1 MDIYLLDDPLSA
13 VDAHVGQHIFE
24 HCIKGALWNKT
35 ILFATHQ
42 LQYLSQCDVVLYM
55 KNGKIAERG
64 SYEELI
70 RNNGEFATLIR
81 LLIKEVEEELEDEED
96 AFLPIPDAQ
105 RKADSPTTPLS
116 PDDIRK
122 LVERTLSVGQRH
134 TSTRDSFTDGNFEPF
149 KLNNRVSKRSRGS
162 AKRRSSKK
170 SGLEAE
176 AVVRREEEEKARRE
190 QAGKL
195 IQQED
200 RAEGAVTFQTYKTY
214 MKSAGGWLIQ

>member
-1 MDIYLLDDPLSA
+1 M
-13 VDAHVGQHIFE
+13 
-24 HCIKGALWNKT
+24 
-35 ILFATHQ
+35 
-42 LQYLSQCDVVLYM
+42 
-55 KNGKIAERG
+55 
-64 SYEELI
+64 
-70 RNNGEFATLIR
+70 IR
-81 LLIKEVEEELEDEED
+81 LFIREVEEELEDEED

-190 QAGKL
+190 QGNRLLVVALDKDK
-195 IQQED
+195 ITSFEMND
-200 RAEGAVTFQTYKTY
+200 RLA
-214 MKSAGGWLIQ
+214 WLFTQCTVLWSSKIDCPI